1 MNSLTCQSKKKIFF
15 LGHIKPPAHVLTEI
29 NASPINTAAAAVAN
43 IAAVAVAATNGRK
56 RTRESNDELLMVSI

>member
-1 MNSLTCQSKKKIFF
+1 MNSLTCQSKKKNFF

-29 NASPINTAAAAVAN
+29 NASPINTAAAVAN

>member
-1 MNSLTCQSKKKIFF
+1 MNSLTCQSKKKKFF

-29 NASPINTAAAAVAN
+29 NASPINTAAAVAN